1 MHQECRQFKKSKQTY
16 HAIYTLRMTVNQTT
30 QLLVVPLWRR
40 FIPELACRCREEQ
53 IEVSCRERR
62 ESVPVQ
68 VVNRRGRLRGGPG
81 GEREVRRG
89 EEGCYSH
96 YIMNEHLWRPNE
108 DISVT
113 LLNHKRSCQPQPAIS
128 P

>member
-1 MHQECRQFKKSKQTY
+1 M
-16 HAIYTLRMTVNQTT
+16 
-30 QLLVVPLWRR
+30 LLS
-40 FIPELACRCREEQ
+40 AEEQ

-96 YIMNEHLWRPNE
+96 YIMNE
-108 DISVT
+108 V
-113 LLNHKRSCQPQPAIS
+113 RSHIFAVQA
-128 P
+128 